1 MRIIGGWLRG
11 LRFAG
16 PLTDATRPTPERA
29 REGIASALEARS
41 AIKGAFVLD
50 LFAGTG
56 ALSFEALSRGA
67 QCALLVEKNTKALKQ
82 AVSSARTLRIQ
93 NQVTTLSLD
102 LFQNPTLTAKRIA
115 PVDGRPFSLVFADPP
130 YRDGDKLMPLLKE
143 VAVLELLSPECLL
156 VVEHAAGH
164 PPSETNQFETI
175 DSYRY
180 GDTAIVLLCL
190 TKSPNG

>member
-1 MRIIGGWLRG
+1 MRIIGGRLKG

-41 AIKGAFVLD
+41 AISGAFVLD

-67 QCALLVEKNTKALKQ
+67 QRALLVEKNTKALKP

-102 LFQNPTLTAKRIA
+102 LLHNPTLTAKRIA
-115 PVDGRPFSLVFADPP
+115 PLEGRPVSVVFADPP
-130 YRDGDKLMPLLKE
+130 YREGDKLMPLLKE
-143 VAVLELLSPECLL
+143 VASLELLSPDCLL
-156 VVEHAAGH
+156 VVEHAAGR
-164 PPSETNQFETI
+164 PLPEIEQLEKV

-180 GDTAIVLLCL
+180 GDTELALLCL
-190 TKSPNG
+190 TKVPKG